1 MRVTPARPP
10 APCDRDPGF
19 AATLKQVDDVYAKAQ
34 GQVADKR
41 MVDAHA
47 TLEEARDLMA
57 DLRRRNG
64 VIVCSDH
71 MNVYHEEMEQVLN
84 EAAVRDALG
93 RLKSPYSRL
102 FVKFG

>member
-64 VIVCSDH
+64 RQD
-71 MNVYHEEMEQVLN
+71 